1 MARWPTL
8 LAAVL
13 ALAAC
18 AAPPQWGDGAGEDL
32 IRNGNFIEGFEAWSV
47 QSTTV
52 RPASVK
58 LLNDEGCRNFG
69 CEGRSPVGTFAA
81 FNGDDEIPNAI
92 LSQTVPTRAG
102 ATYILT
108 FAYGAFDAA
117 GDGLQAVEVVV
128 SSGLKVQQ
136 TQSIGPVAGSRDLSA
151 LFKSHGLWF
160 VAVGETTTV
169 TFIDRSPDT
178 RSTDGFLTQVSLRR
192 R

>member
-1 MARWPTL
+1 LRPFTSTL
-8 LAAVL
+8 LAL

-18 AAPPQWGDGAGEDL
+18 AAPQWGDGGGEDL

-47 QSTTV
+47 QSATV

-58 LLNDEGCRNFG
+58 LLNDEACRSFG
-69 CEGRSPVGTFAA
+69 CEGKSPVGTFAA

-92 LSQTVPTRAG
+92 LSQTVPTQAG

-117 GDGLQAVEVVV
+117 GDGLQAIEVVV

-136 TQSIGPVAGSRDLSA
+136 TQPVGPVAGSRDLSV